1 MTDMNKLAMI
11 AIATSAFA
19 LSALPAAAQQSPGSW
34 YANLGYTQ
42 LDTNR
47 GDLGAVT
54 GRLGYS
60 LTPNVAAEAEYSTGV
75 ENDTFGELDN
85 AWGVYGVGSVPLP
98 ANFSVFG
105 RVGYQEIN
113 IQGRNGATDSDGSG
127 LGYGA
132 GVQWN
137 ATSRVGVRS
146 EYTRLDDADADAWSL
161 SGVLN
166 F

>member
-1 MTDMNKLAMI
+1 MNKLAVMVV
-11 AIATSAFA
+11 ATSAFA
-19 LSALPAAAQQSPGSW
+19 LSALPAAAQQTQGSW

-47 GDLGAVT
+47 GDLGAAT
-54 GRLGYS
+54 GRLGYN
-60 LTPNVAAEAEYSTGV
+60 LTPNVAAEGEYSTGV

-85 AWGVYGVGSVPLP
+85 AWGVYGVGSVPLS
-98 ANFSVFG
+98 AGFGVFG

-113 IQGRNGATDSDGSG
+113 IQGRNGATDSDASG

-132 GVQWN
+132 GVQWR
-137 ATSRVGVRS
+137 ATPRVGVRG
-146 EYTRLDDADADAWSL
+146 EYTRLDDADADTWSL